1 MSERASELCE
11 SINELCSAELL
22 VLYAF
27 NFRHELFLSREL
39 HTFFLLL
46 YVFFP
51 ASSVHQMGDPM
62 CHVGRWYIWMNDF
75 AISHEEM
82 KLARE
87 KVIIVLL
94 FFFLWVEQQ
103 MRAPLI
109 SVKGKAC
116 KFQ

>member
-1 MSERASELCE
+1 
-11 SINELCSAELL
+11 
-22 VLYAF
+22 
-27 NFRHELFLSREL
+27 
-39 HTFFLLL
+39 
-46 YVFFP
+46 
-51 ASSVHQMGDPM
+51 
-62 CHVGRWYIWMNDF
+62 MNDF

-94 FFFLWVEQQ
+94 FSLLLVEQQ

-109 SVKGKAC
+109 SVEGKAC